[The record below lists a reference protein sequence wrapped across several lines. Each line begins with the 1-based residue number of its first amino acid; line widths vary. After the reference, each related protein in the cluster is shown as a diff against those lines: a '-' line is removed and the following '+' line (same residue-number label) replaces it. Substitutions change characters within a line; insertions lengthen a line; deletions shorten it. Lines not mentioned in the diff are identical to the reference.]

1 MGKILCATRGG
12 ESSYRTQDAAI
23 ALAKARGATL
33 VFLYVVD
40 LDFLDKTAAPLVTD
54 VEGDIARMGENLL
67 LLAQE
72 RAMEQGIE
80 AEVIARKGEVREELK
95 QAAKDEQVELIV
107 LGRPAGEESVF
118 KLAGLRAFADEIEAD
133 TGIETRIAGPAP
145 AAPEGALSDRP

>member
-12 ESSYRTQDAAI
+12 ESSYKTQDAAI
-23 ALAKARGATL
+23 ALANEREDTL

-72 RAMEQGIE
+72 RAMEKGIE
-80 AEVIARKGEVREELK
+80 AEVIARKGKVREELK
-95 QAAKDEQVELIV
+95 QAARDEQVDLIV

-118 KLAGLRAFADEIEAD
+118 KLAGLRAFAEEIEQD
-133 TGIETRIAGPAP
+133 TGIETRIVGPPP
-145 AAPEGALSDRP
+145 AAN